1 MVHFHKTTRLSQRSS
16 TATSRVAQN
25 AVKDRLLNGNRVF
38 MFAHVRILVSILSVL
53 CALCGQSLAQEWKTV
68 ADGVEYAEVRRE
80 FSGKPVNIN
89 LLRLDLKKVRLDV
102 HHAMDAAIGTEKT
115 SSIAT
120 RHKAF
125 AAINAGFFRL
135 DTSIWAGDAVGTLMT
150 DKKLL
155 SESKNGR
162 IAIAISNLPD
172 KTDVTFAHLEYG
184 LMVVDNKSGGIELH
198 GINRQRLK
206 NEVLVYTPEFG
217 RSTLTDPTGVEIV
230 VLNGRVKDIL
240 RGGSSKIP
248 TNGFV
253 ISADGKE
260 AEALY
265 RQWRLGSRVQLN
277 LIQPQSM
284 LDDENEIDEKR
295 KRDERLS
302 KIDPDLVARIEDIT
316 NGVPQLIKNSKID
329 ITWEQ
334 EKSSKAFVETRH
346 PRTAVAKLK
355 DGKFLM
361 LTADGRT
368 EQSAGLDLYD
378 LAAYFLELGATDAM
392 NLDGGGSTTMFL
404 DGKVVNKP
412 SDPTGE
418 RKVGDAILVTLR
430 KPVKGK
436 K

>member
-25 AVKDRLLNGNRVF
+25 AVKDRLLNGNRIF

-68 ADGVEYAEVRRE
+68 ADGIEYAEVRRE

-120 RHKAF
+120 RHNAF

-135 DTSIWAGDAVGTLMT
+135 DTSIWAGEAAG
-150 DKKLL
+150 LL
-155 SESKNGR
+155 KVDGKVWSESSKDR
-162 IAIAISNLPD
+162 VAIIISNKLTETRVGMTQLNTYTAL
-172 KTDVTFAHLEYG
+172 KVGKKESK
-184 LMVVDNKSGGIELH
+184 VW
-198 GINRQRLK
+198 GINRELEEK
-206 NEVLVYTPEFG
+206 DLVAFTPDFHTT
-217 RSTLTDPTGVEIV
+217 TLTRPGVLEVIV
-230 VLNGRVKDIL
+230 AGGKVIKISD
-240 RGGSSKIP
+240 GGSSLIP

-253 ISADGKE
+253 IAGTSGYHETLRDMKVGTKVSLVTSLRRPESAKLSDWDIIT
-260 AEALY
+260 ALVY
-265 RQWRLGSRVQLN
+265 YIGS
-277 LIQPQSM
+277 
-284 LDDENEIDEKR
+284 
-295 KRDERLS
+295 
-302 KIDPDLVARIEDIT
+302 EDIVA
-316 NGVPQLIKNSKID
+316 GVPQLIKNSKID

-430 KPVKGK
+430 KPVKAK